1 MRAVDTA
8 WAELAAGG
16 QFRFETKLRI
26 KGTEYTKI
34 TAPRISRPAMTAPL
48 SVGGCYSSSLK
59 VSILTED
66 EIESAAA
73 VEVLCRLTNGTAA
86 TVCSEWVPF
95 GTYYISNR
103 SDKTVSGLIS
113 LECYDAMMKANAPY
127 AAMSATTEW
136 PVSQKY
142 AVEEIAALMGVT
154 IDPRTTINEGEDYVV
169 YLDTTL
175 SQWQVLCYIAACH
188 GGNFVITET
197 GALRLIPLVSATQA
211 EGTEAVSVL
220 AVMGDLDNGHPTVVE
235 GVQMSDS
242 EGNTYTAG
250 ETEGTALK
258 IENNPYACQQICR
271 DLLDAYY
278 GCVYVPYTATKAL
291 YDPAA
296 ELGDHIVIG
305 DKVSSVLW
313 SQDLTLDFSFRGDLQ
328 AARDEEVTGEYPY
341 MSPVMLAVK
350 AEVSRAKS
358 EIKQTTDS
366 ITARVED
373 VDGRA
378 TQIQQTVDGITL
390 EVTEEAGADGQVYA
404 RIQLGIGPNK
414 YSGYIQM
421 TGNLEVSGQL
431 SADAL
436 YAARGDIADLTVN
449 ALSTSRRILRY
460 LARDLTDDDFVRIE
474 GEKIEFV
481 TGATT
486 GATEQATLPSGL
498 PIYWEADPDEC
509 ELGSNGYP
517 YYEGQR
523 VFTTTAQ
530 TDWPVYV
537 YAYTEN
543 VKRSTYFTPIDGI
556 NSAVDTFGVGDENGN
571 NKGWIIKDVEGLKF
585 IYRDRSG
592 NDIGIMM
599 SYTGFLDIFGQRR
612 ASFYDF
618 SELPFGKI
626 YEMVDGIEREY
637 SYSIE
642 RDGSGRPI
650 KITDD
655 LDGHVCT
662 VKWWDEA

>member
-1 MRAVDTA
+1 MRAVDTV
-8 WAELAAGG
+8 WAELAASG
-16 QFRFETKLRI
+16 QFRFETKLEI
-26 KGTEYTKI
+26 NGTDYTKI
-34 TAPRISRPAMTAPL
+34 TAPRISRPAMTSPL

-59 VSILTED
+59 VSILTGD
-66 EIESAAA
+66 EIATSAA
-73 VEVLCRLTNGTAA
+73 VKVLGRLTNGTAA
-86 TVCSEWVPF
+86 TVCSEWKSF
-95 GTYYISNR
+95 GTYYIAKR
-103 SDKTVSGLIS
+103 TDKTLAGLTT

-154 IDPRTTINEGEDYVV
+154 VDPRTVINEGEDYVV

-175 SQWQVLCYIAACH
+175 TQRQVLCYIAACH
-188 GGNFVITET
+188 GGNFVITED
-197 GALRLIPLVSATQA
+197 GALRLIPLVSATQE
-211 EGTEAVSVL
+211 EGTEVVNVL
-220 AVMGDLDNGHPTVVE
+220 AVTGDLDTGHPVIVE
-235 GVQMSDS
+235 GFQMTDGL
-242 EGNTYTAG
+242 GNTYTAG
-250 ETEGTALK
+250 DMDGHVLK
-258 IENNPYACQQICR
+258 IENNPYANQQICR
-271 DLLDAYY
+271 DLLASYY
-278 GCVYVPYTATKAL
+278 GCIYVPYTATKSL

-296 ELGDHIVIG
+296 ELGDHVVIG
-305 DKVSSVLW
+305 DKVSSVLYA
-313 SQDLTLDFSFRGDLQ
+313 QDLTLDFAFRGDLS
-328 AARDEEVTGEYPY
+328 ATSSEEVTGEYPY
-341 MSPVMLAVK
+341 TSPTMLAIK
-350 AEVSRAKS
+350 TEVSRAKS

-378 TQIQQTVDGITL
+378 TMIQQTVDGITL
-390 EVTEEAGADGQVYA
+390 EVTEQVGADGQVYA

-436 YAARGDIADLTVN
+436 YASRGDIADLTVN
-449 ALSTSRRILRY
+449 ALSTSRRVLRY

-481 TGATT
+481 TGFTD
-486 GATEQATLPSGL
+486 GSVEQATLPDGL

-517 YYEGQR
+517 YYEGKR
-523 VFTTTAQ
+523 VFTTTAE
-530 TDWPVYV
+530 TPWPVYV
-537 YAYTEN
+537 YSYTEH
-543 VKRSTYFTPIDGI
+543 VKRSTYFTPINGV
-556 NSAVDTFGVGDENGN
+556 NSVVETFGVGDGNGN
-571 NKGWIIKDVEGLKF
+571 NKGWIIKDAEGLKF
-585 IYRDRSG
+585 IYRDTNG

-599 SYTGFLDIFGQRR
+599 TYTGFLDIFGQRR
-612 ASFYDF
+612 ACFYDF
-618 SELPFGKI
+618 SELPFGKV

-642 RDGSGRPI
+642 RDSLGRPT